1 MYQAI
6 KVQYDVRSITC
17 PIPSEG
23 MLVSAVAMHPRGP
36 KPLCRRLPFRLRPSG
51 CMRDMRVMR
60 GKHSLTAGEFG
71 LPCAVAPA
79 VRRCEVG
86 PGVGQVRP
94 DDKRYAVVGFECMR
108 SLRCKRV
115 VDRLVADMTGEGLR
129 FACGFELHCCCAPYP
144 LVPQLVRR
152 HVSLVMRRGFTPLP
166 GGDVTAHRR
175 ESWPVSGW

>member
-6 KVQYDVRSITC
+6 KVQYDVRSITGL
-17 PIPSEG
+17 IPSKG
-23 MLVSAVAMHPRGP
+23 MPVSAVAVHARR
-36 KPLCRRLPFRLRPSG
+36 PLCQLPFRLRPSG
-51 CMRDMRVMR
+51 RRMRHMRVMR
-60 GKHSLTAGEFG
+60 VKHSLTAGEFG
-71 LPCAVAPA
+71 LPCAVAPT

-86 PGVGQVRP
+86 PGVGQIRA

-129 FACGFELHCCCAPYP
+129 FACGFELHCCCPPYP

-152 HVSLVMRRGFTPLP
+152 HVRLIARQRFTPLP
-166 GGDVTAHRR
+166 GGDVTAHHR